1 MHVDILSHHKSQI
14 ENLMID
20 YGLVSHT
27 TLATSTLGAFAVTI
41 VAIIHRFFLELTE
54 LAAFSTVSVP
64 PYAKFGLVQFLSV
77 VDL

>member
-1 MHVDILSHHKSQI
+1 MHVDILSHHKSQS

-20 YGLVSHT
+20 SGLVSHT

-54 LAAFSTVSVP
+54 LADFYTVAALPACKV
-64 PYAKFGLVQFLSV
+64 LVGALFV
-77 VDL
+77 RC